1 MGTKT
6 TRYPVIITS
15 SDQQWN
21 GGLGYLYELE
31 LFDEGHEL
39 EDLSCDYGILHIP
52 LEVGSW
58 KLGYYPL
65 QTLDYRCASVSGLL
79 LTEAGVGQTGYQFIE
94 TSGSTS
100 LCQGL
105 EEAEQV
111 IREHLALRVRSRVPI
126 GKK

>member
-1 MGTKT
+1 MPAET

-15 SDQQWN
+15 SDKQWD

-39 EDLSCDYGILHIP
+39 EDLSCDYGILYIP

-65 QTLDYRCASVSGLL
+65 QTFDYRRAHLL

-94 TSGSTS
+94 IPDRAS

-105 EEAEQV
+105 EEAEQM
-111 IREHLALRVRSRVPI
+111 IREHLALRIQSRTPL